1 MKPAVAA
8 PATSSAIRVN
18 LTVPVTRIGF
28 GPFSIDP
35 LEQVDAKLAD
45 LFAPLMVGAVTRRPS
60 ATGPSVE
67 VYPLALPAG
76 EGASIPLAQWGEF
89 GFYNEGGLLAL
100 TVPWGMAS
108 WLRQKLGDAVVR
120 GPKAGVSLDGTARVA
135 KARVRLRL
143 RPGMR
148 AKVPLGALGEAGA
161 KLEGPWPY
169 MVRAGESRRGREA
182 WWQPEPYA

>member
-1 MKPAVAA
+1 MKPALA
-8 PATSSAIRVN
+8 SQSGAIRVN

-35 LEQVDAKLAD
+35 LEQMIGAKLAD
-45 LFAPLMVGAVTRRPS
+45 LLAPLMVGAVTRRPS
-60 ATGPSVE
+60 VTGPAVE
-67 VYPLALPAG
+67 VYPLALPDG
-76 EGASIPLAQWGEF
+76 EGASIPLAQWGEV

-120 GPKAGVSLDGTARVA
+120 GPEAGVSLDGTARVA
-135 KARVRLRL
+135 KAWVRL

-148 AKVPLGALGEAGA
+148 ASFPLGALGECGVEAG
-161 KLEGPWPY
+161 
-169 MVRAGESRRGREA
+169 
-182 WWQPEPYA
+182 